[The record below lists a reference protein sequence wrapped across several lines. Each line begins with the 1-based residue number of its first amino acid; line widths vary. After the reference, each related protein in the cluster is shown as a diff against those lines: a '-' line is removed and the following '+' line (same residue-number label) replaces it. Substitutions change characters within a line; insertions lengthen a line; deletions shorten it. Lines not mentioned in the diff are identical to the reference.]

1 MMTGSAVD
9 RSVFDR
15 QYLWAQFTL
24 DAAPTELAAGGMRR
38 AITIQLLRSTI
49 AFETFGAFR
58 SKPLRNLLFPLAG
71 THTKQ
76 QGADF

>member
-9 RSVFDR
+9 RGVFDR
-15 QYLWAQFTL
+15 QYLWAHFTL
-24 DAAPTELAAGGMRR
+24 DAAPTELAAGGMRW

-49 AFETFGAFR
+49 AFETFKAFC
-58 SKPLRNLLFPLAG
+58 SKPLWNLLFPLAG

-76 QGADF
+76 RGADF